1 MSTNEKQY
9 PAPDELKSELEQ
21 YLAGPEAEANAQKLE
36 DAQTAKAKLEELGV
50 EVPLQLQ
57 EQIDGFKAKNPLNK
71 LPKWATK
78 NEWIKVLESR
88 KQSLQAALKG
98 LGDVKPAMRSEL
110 EAEIQRI
117 DEKLTVPND
126 DLGGASR
133 AEYAKSI
140 RQVVGL
146 KDETEKSERIL
157 TPEQIKKLMPI
168 LEDRFNKNQER
179 HEGVEWLKVKS
190 SLEANPEALWSLNE
204 MEEAG
209 HEPDVYFADEKGF
222 DVGTCCKESPEKHRN
237 IVYDAEAA
245 EWLRKNRPDEKFN
258 GSAVEIAKAMGIDPM
273 ESDKYKNELQAH
285 GEYDTETA
293 SYLKTPS
300 DIRQSGAALDGNRI
314 ADDVFVDRG
323 NARDHG
329 VYGAF
334 LGSLRVLWS

>member
-1 MSTNEKQY
+1 MSNEKQY
-9 PAPDELKSELEQ
+9 PAPDDLKSELEQ

-36 DAQTAKAKLEELGV
+36 NVQTTKATLEELGV

-57 EQIDGFKAKNPLNK
+57 EQIDGLKAKNPLNK

-117 DEKLTVPND
+117 DEKLTMPND

-168 LEDRFNKNQER
+168 LEDRFNKNQKR
-179 HEGVEWLKVKS
+179 HEVVEWLKVKS

-204 MEEAG
+204 MEKAG

-258 GSAVEIAKAMGIDPM
+258 GSAVEIAQAMGIDPM
-273 ESDKYKNELQAH
+273 GPDKYKNELQAH
-285 GEYDTETA
+285 GEYDTETS
-293 SYLKTPS
+293 SYLKTSS
-300 DIRQSGAALDGNRI
+300 DIRKDGAALRGYRAGDAVYVDQRDAYGRS
-314 ADDVFVDRG
+314 DDR
-323 NARDHG
+323 
-329 VYGAF
+329 AF
-334 LGSLRVLWS
+334 RGSLRVLWS